1 VTTNQL
7 VAMLFPAIPVVLA
20 GAAVLYFKRQD
31 RQYQAA
37 RRAATDKYPGADPA
51 DAADLDQLNL
61 FQRIERDIIDA
72 KRAVDE
78 YHDRQAQRRRQAQPQ

>member
-1 VTTNQL
+1 MTTNQL

-20 GAAVLYFKRQD
+20 GAALLYFKRQ
-31 RQYQAA
+31 A
-37 RRAATDKYPGADPA
+37 RHPLTEAVTDDPTTP
-51 DAADLDQLNL
+51 DLDQLNL
-61 FQRIERDIIDA
+61 LQRIERDIIDA